1 VTLGAIFYYILK
13 NPSCYERLQREIDS
27 VSTNMDASGAIPF
40 SIAHELPY
48 LNACIKE
55 AFRMHPA
62 ARWAPERV
70 VPPSGATICGHFIP
84 GGTVVGVNAWV
95 IHRRTDIF
103 GEDAHI
109 YRPERWL
116 KEGEFSIDKIHEM
129 ERMLLQFGSGNYTC
143 IGKNISL
150 LEMYKLVPAMF
161 SKFQVRA
168 SRVFELLTNN

>member
-1 VTLGAIFYYILK
+1 
-13 NPSCYERLQREIDS
+13 
-27 VSTNMDASGAIPF
+27 MDASGAIPF

-116 KEGEFSIDKIHEM
+116 KEREFSIEKIHEM